1 MQSRLFKA
9 TYCIFQR
16 TNQANLQFQTFLT
29 LHKQEYSLK
38 KKGNIGFEFLQFKI
52 FTLEK
57 TQLALNPKTK
67 KKLKKQFSFFFTKL
81 TSLAFYKNTF
91 LF

>member
-1 MQSRLFKA
+1 MQTRLFKA

-57 TQLALNPKTK
+57 TQPIINRKTK
-67 KKLKKQFSFFFTKL
+67 KAKKATSVFFLGTHFS
-81 TSLAFYKNTF
+81 SF
-91 LF
+91 L